1 MRVWKA
7 WSNMAKIK
15 INKKYCKGCQLCI
28 VFCPRKNIK
37 VDIVLNESGIFPA
50 AIISEEDCTGCGIC
64 YLMCPEACIEIEASK
79 EVK

>member
-1 MRVWKA
+1 MV
-7 WSNMAKIK
+7 KIK

-28 VFCPRKNIK
+28 AFCPRKNIK
-37 VDIVLNESGIFPA
+37 VDIVLNEGGIFPA